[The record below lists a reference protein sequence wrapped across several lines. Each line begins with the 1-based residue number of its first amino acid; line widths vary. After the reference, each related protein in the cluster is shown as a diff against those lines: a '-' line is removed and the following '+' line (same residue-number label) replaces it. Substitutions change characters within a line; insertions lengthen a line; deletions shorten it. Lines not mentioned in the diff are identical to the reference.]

1 MIGHILDLVI
11 LVLLLGALGF
21 GLIIDRRVRRL
32 MAALTA
38 LEPAVS
44 QFSSAVDRSAD
55 TVTSFKSA
63 AGRADRSGPAAPRV
77 EPAFQKSRK
86 ASGTDGTARIQ
97 GKSDLVRSF
106 FETVR
111 EREA

>member
-1 MIGHILDLVI
+1 MGYILDLTI
-11 LVLLLGALGF
+11 LALLIGALGF
-21 GLIIDRRVRRL
+21 GLVIDRRVRRL
-32 MAALTA
+32 MAALGD

-55 TVTSFKSA
+55 AVTSFRSA
-63 AGRADRSGPAAPRV
+63 AEGTERSRPAARRV
-77 EPAFQKSRK
+77 EPAFQKTRRTAPAK
-86 ASGTDGTARIQ
+86 DGTARIE

-111 EREA
+111 SREA

>member
-1 MIGHILDLVI
+1 MIGHILDLAI

-21 GLIIDRRVRRL
+21 GLVIDRRVRRL
-32 MAALTA
+32 MAALAA

-55 TVTSFKSA
+55 TVTSLKSA
-63 AGRADRSGPAAPRV
+63 AGRSDRPAAPRV
-77 EPAFQKSRK
+77 EPAFRKSRGK
-86 ASGTDGTARIQ
+86 ASAPDGTARVQ
-97 GKSDLVRSF
+97 GKSDMVRSF